1 MEFTYLSGQ
10 SPIDPD
16 ERAGPIPQHITT
28 MGELNDLE
36 AANIAEAVIWL
47 QTVRNPDP
55 LSSEFLRTL
64 HQKML
69 GQVCR
74 WAGQYRRS
82 DKNIGG
88 PWHEI
93 PMRVEELLRDVEYQV
108 KEKGFSA
115 GRNRGPLPPQAGV
128 YSPIPER
135 EWAAHKDGG
144 RHSSHASSRAAN
156 LHLGRNK
163 SRERRAFSRQ
173 VHCGARKCHGAG
185 HQASAG
191 FRPVIGP

>member
-69 GQVCR
+69 GQVWR

-93 PMRVEELLRDVEYQV
+93 PMRVEELLRDVKYQV
-108 KEKGFSA
+108 KEKA
-115 GRNRGPLPPQAGV
+115 LPPDEIAV
-128 YSPIPER
+128 R
-135 EWAAHKDGG
+135 FHHKLVCIHPFPNGNG
-144 RHSSHASSRAAN
+144 RHTRMAADI
-156 LHLGRNK
+156 LVTRVLGRPIFTWGATNLV
-163 SRERRAFSRQ
+163 RAGPFRDTYIAAL
-173 VHCGARKCHGAG
+173 V
-185 HQASAG
+185 SATAQDIKPLLD
-191 FRPVIGP
+191 FVRS